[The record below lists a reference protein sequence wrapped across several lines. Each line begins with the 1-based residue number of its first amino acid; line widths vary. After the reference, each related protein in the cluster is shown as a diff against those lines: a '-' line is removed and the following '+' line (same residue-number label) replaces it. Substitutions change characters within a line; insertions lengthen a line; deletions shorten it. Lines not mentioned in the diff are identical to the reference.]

1 MNLGREPITNKWYAS
16 YANLS
21 KDHAFWNYGQSHRT
35 TPGKFGARASKLL
48 KLLDE
53 GHHDVK
59 LTEEELHRITLW
71 LDLSSIFYGVY
82 EKEGGEAQ
90 LRGEIAKP
98 TLE

>member
-1 MNLGREPITNKWYAS
+1 MPREPIENKWYAS
-16 YANLS
+16 YANLT
-21 KDHAFWNYGQSHRT
+21 KAHGFWRYGDGHRT
-35 TPGKFGARASKLL
+35 TPGKFGAHASTLL

-59 LTEEELHRITLW
+59 LSQEELHRITLW
-71 LDLSSIFYGVY
+71 LDLCSVFYGVY

-90 LRGEIAKP
+90 LRGEVAYP